1 MSQFMVNMKMHFAI
15 RMIKVLLFKLFF
27 LLMSLVIFFNLKELV
42 PLHVNVT
49 LKSLKI
55 THMLISFTH
64 TLKNVVLKI
73 SEMVVDNIVLP

>member
-1 MSQFMVNMKMHFAI
+1 
-15 RMIKVLLFKLFF
+15 
-27 LLMSLVIFFNLKELV
+27 MSLVIFFNLKELV